1 MFEKSWKV
9 SLYCEKCGDA
19 FKSERRHLQ
28 AEIFRYQRDFLELR
42 REAQNLQIE
51 LANALALLKLHHD
64 AKMELAQ

>member
-1 MFEKSWKV
+1 MFDRTRKDP
-9 SLYCEKCGDA
+9 YCEKCA
-19 FKSERRHLQ
+19 ETFKSEKRHLQ

-64 AKMELAQ
+64 AKVELSQ